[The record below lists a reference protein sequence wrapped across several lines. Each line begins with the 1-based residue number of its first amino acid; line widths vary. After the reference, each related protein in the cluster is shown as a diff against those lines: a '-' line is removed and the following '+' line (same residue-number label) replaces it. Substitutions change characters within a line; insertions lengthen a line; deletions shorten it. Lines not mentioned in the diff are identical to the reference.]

1 MESTLVMMKVKET
14 AFLLQLKDLVTKHRE
29 LQNDHDMEIS
39 KCYLPSL
46 ILKQSLCYFKPTIF
60 TPSIASQ

>member
-46 ILKQSLCYFKPTIF
+46 ILKQR
-60 TPSIASQ
+60 Q